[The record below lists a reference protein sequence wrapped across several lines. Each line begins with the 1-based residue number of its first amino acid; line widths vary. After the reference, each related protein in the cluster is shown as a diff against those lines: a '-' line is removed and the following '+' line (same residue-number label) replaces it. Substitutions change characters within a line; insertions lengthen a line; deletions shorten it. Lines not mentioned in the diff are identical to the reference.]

1 MSSLD
6 KAEEEFE
13 SLYPTFYQNL
23 KDELDLTGDV
33 DFVTSMLYLDTYYS
47 YKDNSLSHKWLN
59 KETEEQVKEYFK
71 YYYDEG
77 LFGDDQINRV
87 FMHTY
92 LTSMLHDFYTKL

>member
-1 MSSLD
+1 MFLEDLPIHYDGLQKEILTSLD

-33 DFVTSMLYLDTYYS
+33 DFVSSMLYLDTYYS
-47 YKDNSLSHKWLN
+47 YKDNSLSHKRLN
-59 KETEEQVKEYFK
+59 KETEEQAKEYFR

-77 LFGDDQINRV
+77 LFGD
-87 FMHTY
+87 
-92 LTSMLHDFYTKL
+92 